1 MITTSNERDIQIYV
15 ATTPVD
21 MRKSFDGLVEVIRS
35 FLGHDPLSGSMFV
48 FRNRSGHMLKIL
60 WWDRDGLAIFYKR
73 LEKGTFRFPYSGE
86 KSLVIDRDQLL
97 RLLGG
102 FEIVRTRAA

>member
-1 MITTSNERDIQIYV
+1 MITSSNDGVRIYV

-21 MRKSFDGLVEVIRS
+21 MRKSFDGLVEVVRS

-48 FRNRSGHMLKIL
+48 FRNRAGHMLKIL
-60 WWDRDGLAIFYKR
+60 WWDDGGLAIFYKR
-73 LEKGTFRFPYSGE
+73 LERGTFRFPYSGE

-97 RLLGG
+97 RLLQGL
-102 FEIVRTRAA
+102 EVVRTHAA

>member
-1 MITTSNERDIQIYV
+1 MITSNDHGVRIYV

-21 MRKSFDGLVEVIRS
+21 MRKSFDGLVEVVRS

-48 FRNRSGHMLKIL
+48 FRNRAGHMLKIL
-60 WWDRDGLAIFYKR
+60 WWDDGGLAIFYKR
-73 LEKGTFRFPYSGE
+73 LERGTFRFPYSGE

-97 RLLGG
+97 RLLQGL
-102 FEIVRTRAA
+102 EVVRTHAA

>member
-1 MITTSNERDIQIYV
+1 MITTGSESGIHIYV

-21 MRKSFDGLVEVIRS
+21 MRKSFDGLVEIVRS

-60 WWDRDGLAIFYKR
+60 WWDEGGLAIFYKR
-73 LEKGTFRFPYSGE
+73 LEKGVFRFPYSGE
-86 KSLVIDRDQLL
+86 KSLVIDRAQLL
-97 RLLGG
+97 RLLRG